1 MLLGH
6 WSNFEDLEEKL
17 SLEELFAILDAI
29 RATEYRKMKFQASLK
44 GIDLDKETG
53 KEQEQ
58 EGEYDPTRTRDG
70 RKKEYI
76 PAHQAVDFGIAIQT
90 L

>member
-53 KEQEQ
+53 QGQKEHDPSKTMSGKNKEAIQE
-58 EGEYDPTRTRDG
+58 Y
-70 RKKEYI
+70 
-76 PAHQAVDFGIAIQT
+76 QAVEFGLGFQA